1 MEACARCVGFVM
13 IVEDVT
19 ISGYYALLAM
29 VMNTARTP
37 LPADREPGLAA
48 FPRSEEK
55 FRR

>member
-19 ISGYYALLAM
+19 VSGYYALLAM

-48 FPRSEEK
+48 FPR
-55 FRR
+55 